1 MLNDGKYFIVPLV
14 TPLSVVALPADT
26 GVARHGAHSPV
37 FALEGAGL
45 VEAGGPAE
53 PVGARTLPPTD
64 ADTPVG
70 ATAHRLAR
78 DCKNEL

>member
-1 MLNDGKYFIVPLV
+1 M
-14 TPLSVVALPADT
+14 TPPSVVALTADA
-26 GVARHGAHSPV
+26 GVSGHGAHSPV
-37 FALEGAGL
+37 FAFEGAGL
-45 VEAGGPAE
+45 VEAGGPTE

-70 ATAHRLAR
+70 ATAHCLTR